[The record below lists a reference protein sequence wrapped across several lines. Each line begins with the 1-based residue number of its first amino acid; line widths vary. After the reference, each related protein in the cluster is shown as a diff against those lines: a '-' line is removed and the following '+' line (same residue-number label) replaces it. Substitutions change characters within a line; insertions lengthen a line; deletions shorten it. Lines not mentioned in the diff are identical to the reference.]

1 MLAPSRAR
9 RLAMA
14 APIPRLPPVTRTR
27 LPSSD
32 RLIEDIASSLLAPA
46 PARRLT
52 LHVTDGHQPEAQDG
66 GVGYE
71 AQGLLRR
78 QEEDRAQ
85 RKQSEEE
92 GEHEPALPGA
102 WRSPSPTV
110 ALRREPVLGRRH
122 AHFAGGA
129 FTVTAYVATCD

>member
-14 APIPRLPPVTRTR
+14 APIPRLPPVTRAR
-27 LPSSD
+27 LPSSG
-32 RLIEDIASSLLAPA
+32 RLMLHASSLLAPA

-52 LHVTDGHQPEAQDG
+52 LHVADGHQPEAQNG
-66 GVGYE
+66 GVGHE

-85 RKQSEEE
+85 RQQGKED

-102 WRSPSPTV
+102 RRSPSPSI
-110 ALRREPVLGRRH
+110 ALRWEPVRW
-122 AHFAGGA
+122 
-129 FTVTAYVATCD
+129 